1 MVMNKDEFIFGTR
14 AVMEA
19 IKTNRHI
26 EKIFI
31 KKGLKNELSQELFQL
46 IKEEQIPF
54 QFVPLEKINRITRKN
69 HQGVLALLSPIEYHN
84 IETLLP
90 GIYESG
96 KDPFI
101 LILDQITDVRNLG
114 AIIRS
119 AECAGV
125 NAVIIPEKGIAR
137 IGGDAVKTSAGAI
150 HHISIC
156 KVPSLA
162 KTIGFLKNS
171 GIKIIAATEK
181 AQTLYSDSELNG
193 PVAIVMGSEETGIS
207 NSVLQ
212 LTDEQLMI
220 PVMGRIQS
228 LNVSVA
234 AAIILY
240 EVVRQRN

>member
-1 MVMNKDEFIFGTR
+1 MNKDEFIFGTR

-19 IKTNRHI
+19 IKTNRLI

-46 IKEEQIPF
+46 LKEEQIPF

-69 HQGVLALLSPIEYHN
+69 HQGVLALLAPVEYHN

-90 GIYESG
+90 GIFEEG
-96 KDPFI
+96 KDPFL

-114 AIIRS
+114 AIVRS

-125 NAVIIPEKGIAR
+125 NAIIIPEKGMAR
-137 IGGDAVKTSAGAI
+137 ISGDAVKTSAGAI
-150 HHISIC
+150 HHVPIC
-156 KVPSLA
+156 KVPSLS
-162 KTIGFLKNS
+162 KTIRFLKNS
-171 GIKIIAATEK
+171 GVKIVAATEK
-181 AQTLYSDSELNG
+181 ATTLYTSAKLNE
-193 PVAIVMGSEETGIS
+193 PVAIVMGSEESGIS
-207 NSVLQ
+207 NTVLQ
-212 LTDEQLMI
+212 LTDEQVMI
-220 PVMGRIQS
+220 PVLGKIQS

>member
-1 MVMNKDEFIFGTR
+1 MNKDEFIFGTR

-31 KKGLKNELSQELFQL
+31 KKGLKNDLSQELFL
-46 IKEEQIPF
+46 LLKEEQIPF

-69 HQGVLALLSPIEYHN
+69 HQGVLALLSPVEYHN

-90 GIYESG
+90 GIFEEG

-101 LILDQITDVRNLG
+101 LILDQITDIRNMG
-114 AIIRS
+114 AIVRS

-125 NAVIIPEKGIAR
+125 NAVIIPEKGMAR

-150 HHISIC
+150 HHVPIC
-156 KVPSLA
+156 KVPSLS
-162 KTIGFLKNS
+162 KTIRFLKNS
-171 GIKIIAATEK
+171 GVKIVAATEK
-181 AQTLYSDSELNG
+181 AQTLYSNAKLNM

-207 NSVLQ
+207 NQVLQ
-212 LTDEQLMI
+212 LADEQLMI
-220 PVMGRIQS
+220 PVLGKIES

-234 AAIILY
+234 AAIIMY